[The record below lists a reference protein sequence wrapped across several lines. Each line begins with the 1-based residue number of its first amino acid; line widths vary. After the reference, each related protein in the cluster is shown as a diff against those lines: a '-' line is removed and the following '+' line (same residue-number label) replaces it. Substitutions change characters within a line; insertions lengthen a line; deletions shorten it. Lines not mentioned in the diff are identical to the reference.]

1 MENWHDEIINSF
13 NTINGHKITNGPMER
28 VNRDIKQIFLS
39 SYGSSN
45 FTRMRNRIM
54 YCINDDASI
63 LYYKKE
69 KSNKREMPARG
80 KYNKNK

>member
-1 MENWHDEIINSF
+1 MLVIQNIYREE
-13 NTINGHKITNGPMER
+13 
-28 VNRDIKQIFLS
+28 
-39 SYGSSN
+39 
-45 FTRMRNRIM
+45 RIM

-80 KYNKNK
+80 KYIKNK

>member
-1 MENWHDEIINSF
+1 M
-13 NTINGHKITNGPMER
+13 
-28 VNRDIKQIFLS
+28 LS
-39 SYGSSN
+39 KK
-45 FTRMRNRIM
+45 TQIM